1 MESSEWY
8 ERDGRLRHEGM
19 WSSAAGGCRDTIDRK
34 EGITFLDLLATNA
47 GVHPKLFGYHRSL
60 SKRFP
65 FAIYYRV
72 EPDVVR
78 VDAILDCARLNR
90 PCCLISNSRG
100 FLICIPWSSTQAAP
114 FTTCDRAATSAMNTA
129 AKASVPKTGPQ
140 RESVSW
146 VGRLAPF
153 NGRLVEAKCLDHK
166 NARFVKVL

>member
-1 MESSEWY
+1 MESSEWD

-72 EPDVVR
+72 EADVVR
-78 VDAILDCARLNR
+78 LDAILGVARR
-90 PCCLISNSRG
+90 P
-100 FLICIPWSSTQAAP
+100 P

-129 AKASVPKTGPQ
+129 AKASVLKTSPPERIGFMGWPL
-140 RESVSW
+140 
-146 VGRLAPF
+146 GTI
-153 NGRLVEAKCLDHK
+153 
-166 NARFVKVL
+166 